1 MVKERKDNAKAEQA
15 ELESRYKQE
24 LISAEDYYN
33 GLKDIARRYYGD
45 IGELR
50 EEYLSA
56 ENKAYEGLKKA
67 QEEELSTAKKL
78 EDQLTAI
85 KDAED
90 ALKNAQNQQVQVYSG
105 AAGFRVEQNTAAIE
119 KAQSTLA
126 DKNYSLAETLLKNA
140 RFDGR
145 SLTDRL
151 QSIGLAQ
158 IRDMLPDL
166 SGITLP
172 SIGSGTT
179 TQTTTSTRSVTYN
192 GGDIVINIQGS
203 VDETTMP
210 TLKTSIEDAVRK
222 GIEAF
227 LDEENAHSQTGGI

>member
-1 MVKERKDNAKAEQA
+1 M
-15 ELESRYKQE
+15 
-24 LISAEDYYN
+24 
-33 GLKDIARRYYGD
+33 
-45 IGELR
+45 
-50 EEYLSA
+50 
-56 ENKAYEGLKKA
+56 
-67 QEEELSTAKKL
+67 
-78 EDQLTAI
+78 
-85 KDAED
+85 
-90 ALKNAQNQQVQVYSG
+90 
-105 AAGFRVEQNTAAIE
+105 EQNTAAIE
-119 KAQSTLA
+119 KAQQNLA

-172 SIGSGTT
+172 SIGGGTT
-179 TQTTTSTRSVTYN
+179 TQTTTSTRNLTYT
-192 GGDIVINIQGS
+192 GGDIIINIQGS

-227 LDEENAHSQTGGI
+227 LDEENAASQTGGI

>member
-1 MVKERKDNAKAEQA
+1 M
-15 ELESRYKQE
+15 
-24 LISAEDYYN
+24 
-33 GLKDIARRYYGD
+33 
-45 IGELR
+45 R
-50 EEYLSA
+50 EEYLDA
-56 ENKAYEGLKKA
+56 EEKVYTGLKKA

-78 EDQLTAI
+78 EDQLNAI

-90 ALKNAQNQQVQVYSG
+90 ALKNAQSQQVQVYSG
-105 AAGFRVEQNTAAIE
+105 AAGFRTEANTAAIE
-119 KAQSTLA
+119 KAQQTLA

-145 SLTDRL
+145 SLTERL

-172 SIGSGTT
+172 SIGSGSAV
-179 TQTTTSTRSVTYN
+179 QTTSSTRSITYN

-203 VDETTMP
+203 VDDKTLP
-210 TLKTSIEDAVRK
+210 ALKTSLEDAVRK

-227 LDEENAHSQTGGI
+227 LDKENAASQTGGIL